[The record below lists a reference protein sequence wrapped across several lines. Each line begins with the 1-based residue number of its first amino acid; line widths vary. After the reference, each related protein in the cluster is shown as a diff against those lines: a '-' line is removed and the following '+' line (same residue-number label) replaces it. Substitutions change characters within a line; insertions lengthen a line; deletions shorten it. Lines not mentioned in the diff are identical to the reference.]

1 MKNYFRLL
9 TAFLTI
15 TLLLSIHSVSVAQTN
30 GPPPPPAAVQGKSV
44 SPKGLLQADGAPI
57 GNGTYILFVL
67 AAAYAFRKVYVLRKP
82 ASAE

>member
-44 SPKGLLQADGAPI
+44 NPKGALDAGAPI
-57 GNGTYILFVL
+57 GNGTYILFAL

-82 ASAE
+82 ASAEE